1 MTELRGGRRDS
12 SSGETK
18 EEEEEEKKRRKK
30 QKVEDTHTETH
41 TAETRCCSADAT
53 KHTSSS
59 GDLRMSPS
67 GAGFTSDSREAL
79 AEAGFGAGLGSP
91 PSCE

>member
-1 MTELRGGRRDS
+1 MTELRGWRRDS

-18 EEEEEEKKRRKK
+18 EEEKEEKGRKK

-59 GDLRMSPS
+59 GDLRVSPS
-67 GAGFTSDSREAL
+67 GEGFTSDSREAL